1 MKIKMRKLE
10 KTMMKRFWNETDEQE
25 ALERLKI
32 DAKRKK
38 LRKANK
44 IEGHERNRINK
55 RHNKIETEDIMI
67 ERINKLNKI
76 EKIKA
81 LIK

>member
-1 MKIKMRKLE
+1 MQKE
-10 KTMMKRFWNETDEQE
+10 
-25 ALERLKI
+25 
-32 DAKRKK
+32 KK